1 MTTKSRIIADS
12 LLILVL
18 VFGLT
23 GFGGPATQ
31 AVSAG
36 SPQAAGAPFD
46 AVQDRPERVIITFNH
61 AVNDD
66 ARIALENM
74 GGRVLKELPL
84 VNGAVVLLPNEAA
97 ASDIGTLAGV
107 RSVEKDALVF
117 ALKPPGSCAPWPS
130 CKDDGGDAGSTQPAE
145 VLEWGVNRIDAD
157 LAWATSRG
165 LGINVA
171 IIDTGID
178 KDHADLIDNLKGG
191 VNFVSKSPMKPAD
204 PNKWDDDNGHGT
216 HVAGVVAAVD
226 NEIGVIGTAPEA
238 YLWAVK
244 VLDRNGSGYT
254 SDVIDGINWAVDN
267 GMRVV
272 NMSLGSGTD
281 VQALHDAVDAAYAA
295 GVVLVAAAGNS
306 GDGGDSTNEVVYPAK
321 YSSVIAVAATA
332 ADDSTPTWSSEGT
345 EVELAAPGV
354 SIRSTWNDGLYNTI
368 SGTSMAT
375 PHVAGTVA
383 LVLAT
388 AMQAAYDTDADGLW
402 DPAEVR
408 LALQAT
414 ADDLGATG
422 HDNFYG
428 YGLVDA
434 EENVTS
440 TQTNP

>member
-1 MTTKSRIIADS
+1 MTIKLRIIADS
-12 LLILVL
+12 LLIPVL
-18 VFGLT
+18 VFGLA
-23 GFGGPATQ
+23 GFGGLATQ

-36 SPQAAGAPFD
+36 LPRAAEA
-46 AVQDRPERVIITFNH
+46 PERVIITFNH
-61 AVNDD
+61 AVNED
-66 ARIALENM
+66 ARTALENM

-117 ALKPPGSCAPWPS
+117 ALRPP
-130 CKDDGGDAGSTQPAE
+130 KGGGGSTQPAE
-145 VLEWGVNRIDAD
+145 TLEWGVNRVDAD
-157 LAWATSRG
+157 LAWATSKG
-165 LGINVA
+165 FGVNVA

-191 VNFVSKSPMKPAD
+191 VNFVSKSPAKPAD

-216 HVAGVVAAVD
+216 HVAGIVAAVD

-244 VLDRNGSGYT
+244 VLDRNGSGYV
-254 SDVIDGINWAVDN
+254 SDVIDGITWAMNN
-267 GMRVV
+267 GMQVI
-272 NMSLGSGTD
+272 NMSLGTASD
-281 VQALHDAVDAAYAA
+281 IQAMHDAVDAAYAA
-295 GVVLVAAAGNS
+295 GVVIVAAAGNS
-306 GDGGDSTNEVVYPAK
+306 GDGDGSTNEVIYPAK

-332 ADDSTPTWSSEGT
+332 VDDSTPSWSAEGE

-368 SGTSMAT
+368 SGTSMAS
-375 PHVAGTVA
+375 PHVAGVVA
-383 LVLAT
+383 LMLGAGVLS
-388 AMQAAYDTDADGLW
+388 
-402 DPAEVR
+402 PAEVR
-408 LALQAT
+408 AALQAT

-434 EENVTS
+434 EES
-440 TQTNP
+440 TTGSQTNP

>member
-1 MTTKSRIIADS
+1 MTIKLRIIADS

-23 GFGGPATQ
+23 GFGGLATQ
-31 AVSAG
+31 AAST
-36 SPQAAGAPFD
+36 
-46 AVQDRPERVIITFNH
+46 PERVIVTFDH
-61 AVNDD
+61 AVNED
-66 ARIALENM
+66 ARAALENA

-107 RSVEKDALVF
+107 RSVEKDAQVF
-117 ALKPPGSCAPWPS
+117 ALKPPGGCTPWPD
-130 CKDDGGDAGSTQPAE
+130 CKDGGGDDGSTKPAE
-145 VLEWGVNRIDAD
+145 VLEWGVDRIDTD

-165 LGINVA
+165 LGVNVA

-178 KDHADLIDNLKGG
+178 RDHADLIDNLKGG
-191 VNFVSKSPMKPAD
+191 VNFVSKSPVKPAD

-216 HVAGVVAAVD
+216 HVAGIVAARD

-254 SDVIDGINWAVDN
+254 SDVIDGITWAKNN
-267 GMRVV
+267 GMQVI

-281 VQALHDAVDAAYAA
+281 VQALHDAVDVAYAA
-295 GVVLVAAAGNS
+295 GVVIVAAAGNS
-306 GDGGDSTNEVVYPAK
+306 GDGDGSTNEVIYPAK

-332 ADDSTPTWSSEGT
+332 VDDSTPSWSAEG
-345 EVELAAPGV
+345 EEIELAAHGV

-368 SGTSMAT
+368 SGTSMAA
-375 PHVAGTVA
+375 PHVAGVVA
-383 LVLAT
+383 LALAT
-388 AMQAAYDTDADGLW
+388 AVQTAYDVDLDGLW

-408 LALQAT
+408 AALQAT
-414 ADDLGATG
+414 ADDLGAAE

-434 EENVTS
+434 EESATGS
-440 TQTNP
+440 QTNP